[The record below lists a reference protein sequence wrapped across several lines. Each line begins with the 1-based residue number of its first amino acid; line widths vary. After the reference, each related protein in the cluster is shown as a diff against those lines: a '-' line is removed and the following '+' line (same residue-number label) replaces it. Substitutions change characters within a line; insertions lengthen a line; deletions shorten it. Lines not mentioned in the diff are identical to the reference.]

1 MTMKKRI
8 LFSFIFLL
16 CILSSTGASI
26 REKYNFN
33 SDWKVFFGEKQKA
46 KDIEFDDTKW
56 VSVNLPVNQSNN
68 TVTWYRKIFSV
79 PSEFSGKKVFIEFE
93 GAGKAAEIWVNG
105 TKLGVNEDEIM
116 AFGFDL
122 SPYIHFGKG
131 KDNVIAVRLD
141 KSTGLTRNVFLHIT
155 DKLYQTLPLYN
166 NLKTKGVYVF
176 ADNFDVKGK
185 RAIVHIESEVRNDYD
200 KPKTLRINVLIRDNE
215 KLMVREFQS
224 DEVTLL
230 PGETKTVITSANMKN
245 VQFWSWGFGYLYEVN
260 TTIVVGKKVVD
271 LVRVKTGF
279 RKTDFINGQFRLNDR
294 VLQLKGYAQNSANE
308 WTGTGSTVPAW
319 LSDYSNKQMVEG
331 NANLLRWTHALPWKQ
346 DVESCDRVGLI
357 QVLPTSDMDQDQDDK
372 IWEQR
377 KNVMRS
383 AIIYNRNNPSVIFY
397 ESANKGLS
405 EDKMGEMVA
414 IRNEFD
420 PKGGRVIGAPDML
433 GSKLAE
439 YSGELSN
446 VTKSANQP
454 VFAMGYSTYNEDQ
467 DLFAKE
473 SVARWYDFWLERP
486 GTGRRVNSGA
496 VCDGMLDAMR
506 IKKDNWYANQVIW
519 DGWVDFENYRTRI
532 VGHWNYEKG
541 VKKDI
546 HVVSSGYLVELF
558 LNGKSL
564 GFGEQSNGFWFTFK
578 NIAFQPG
585 ELRAV
590 SYDKSKVVLS
600 EAICRTAGLAKTIKM
615 NLTVG
620 PDSLHADGADMA
632 LIEVEVLDSKGQRSP
647 LAADVINFEVKGP
660 VEIISGNSSS
670 ENKKTG
676 SLSLPLEA
684 GVNRIL
690 VRSTRQ
696 SGSVTVI
703 AKSGDLKLDSLNFRS
718 KPVEVSRGLSTYLPG
733 LNQPFSLV
741 RGETPATTS
750 YSVSRIPVSVSG
762 VLAGSN
768 EDQAFFSMDDDETT
782 EWRSSGPV
790 TNAWITYSLNRQASL
805 SDICLKLVDFNS
817 RTYDL
822 RILNED
828 NVVLWEGKTSTS
840 NGYLTLPLTKDI
852 VSRSVRVEAK
862 AINGDIGIVEIE
874 FYESV
879 VF

>member
-1 MTMKKRI
+1 MKNRI

-16 CILSSTGASI
+16 GIISTSGASI

-33 SDWKVFFGEKQKA
+33 LDWKVFFGEEQKA

-56 VSVNLPVNQSNN
+56 ISVNLPVNQPNN
-68 TVTWYRKIFSV
+68 TVVWYRKIFSV

-93 GAGKAAEIWVNG
+93 GVGKAAEIWVNG
-105 TKLGVNEDEIM
+105 TKIGVHEEDITT
-116 AFGFDL
+116 FGFDL
-122 SPYIHFGKG
+122 TPYIHFGKG
-131 KDNVIAVRLD
+131 KDNVLAVRMD
-141 KSTGLTRNVFLHIT
+141 KATGLTQNVFLHIT
-155 DKLYQTLPLYN
+155 DKLYQTLPLYS

-185 RAIVHIESEVRNDYD
+185 RANIHIESEVRNDYD
-200 KPKTLRINVLIRDNE
+200 KQKTFKINVLVRDND
-215 KLMVREFQS
+215 KLLVREFQS
-224 DEVTLL
+224 DEVTLQ
-230 PGETKTVITSANMKN
+230 PGETKTVTTSATMRN

-260 TTIVVGKKVVD
+260 TTLVVGNKVVD
-271 LVRVKTGF
+271 LVRIKTGF

-294 VLQLKGYAQNSANE
+294 VLQLKGYAQNSTNE
-308 WTGTGSTVPAW
+308 WTGSGSTVPAW
-319 LSDYSNKQMVEG
+319 LSDYSNKQMVDG
-331 NANLLRWTHALPWKQ
+331 NANLIRWTHALPWKQ

-357 QVLPTSDMDQDQDDK
+357 QVLPTSDTDQEQDENR
-372 IWEQR
+372 WEQR
-377 KNVMRS
+377 KDVMRNAVIS
-383 AIIYNRNNPSVIFY
+383 NRNNPSIIFY
-397 ESANKGLS
+397 ECGHKELS
-405 EDKMGEMVA
+405 EEKMGEMVA

-420 PKGGRVIGAPDML
+420 PKGGRAIGAPDML

-446 VTKSANQP
+446 VTKSADKP
-454 VFAMGYSTYNEDQ
+454 VFAMAYPTYNENQ
-467 DLFAKE
+467 DLFANE
-473 SVARWYDFWLERP
+473 SVARWYEFWLSRP

-496 VCDGMLDAMR
+496 LCNGMLNDLR
-506 IKKDNWYANQVIW
+506 IKKDNWYANQVMW
-519 DGWVDFENYRTRI
+519 DGWVDFENYRTYI

-546 HVVSSGYLVELF
+546 HVVSSGNQVELF

-564 GFGEQSNGFWFTFK
+564 GFGEQTNGFWFTFK

-600 EAICRTAGLAKTIKM
+600 EAVCRTAGMAKTIKL

-632 LIEVEVLDSKGQRSP
+632 LVEVEVLDSKGQRCP
-647 LAADVINFEVKGP
+647 LASNVIDFEVKGP
-660 VEIISGNSSS
+660 VEILSGNAQT
-670 ENKKTG
+670 ENKLIG
-676 SLSLPLEA
+676 SKSLPLEA

-690 VRSTRQ
+690 LRSTRQ
-696 SGSVTVI
+696 AGSVTVI
-703 AKSGDLKLDSLNFRS
+703 ARSGDLKLDSLNFKS

-733 LNQPFSLV
+733 QNQPSSLV

-750 YSVSRIPVSVSG
+750 YGISRIPVSVFS

-768 EDQAFFSMDDDETT
+768 EEQAFFSMDDNENS
-782 EWRSSGPV
+782 EWRSIGPLS
-790 TNAWITYSLNRQASL
+790 NAWITYSLNRQASL
-805 SDICLKLVDFNS
+805 SEICLKLADFS
-817 RTYDL
+817 TRSYDL

-840 NGYLTLPLTKDI
+840 NGYVTLPLAKDV

-862 AINGDIGIVEIE
+862 PNNGDIGIIEIE

-879 VF
+879 AF